1 MNEKCFGTVG
11 WAAGLIRRVKRA
23 N

>member
-11 WAAGLIRRVKRA
+11 WAAGLIRRVKRV